1 MAVTQ
6 TTVGVVPSAGAIRN
20 QGTSTRACHGT
31 TPVPRRSMVNGWSGG
46 PSPPG
51 QLVKDRVGGL
61 TQSVG
66 EGAAGSPKP
75 LQPITRA

>member
-51 QLVKDRVGGL
+51 QLVKDRIGGL
-61 TQSVG
+61 TQRAS
-66 EGAAGSPKP
+66 EKEQRAPRNRCSP
-75 LQPITRA
+75 